1 MNKRDQTSFRRKRSL
16 FRYEKISIKDR
27 EGMKWYNSNFA
38 HQKINCAQTVSDVAR
53 FSIWFLAS
61 KEECTR
67 KAVIWKLPQISRI
80 ARKSLLCNV
89 SMNTCLDDRASR
101 VGSVISVGTLP
112 LRRTTQWCITL
123 QKTQRKHQRVRKCP
137 LKYLNPPLRRVRE
150 DTFIEHRNSKAI
162 RLPAS
167 R

>member
-1 MNKRDQTSFRRKRSL
+1 MFCDDFYILIKLKLPTPENKLCPDCFWC
-16 FRYEKISIKDR
+16 
-27 EGMKWYNSNFA
+27 G
-38 HQKINCAQTVSDVAR
+38 TVFNMIFGSQ
-53 FSIWFLAS
+53 
-61 KEECTR
+61 EECTR
-67 KAVIWKLPQISRI
+67 KAVIWKLPQISRL